1 MDARLLR
8 QHLELE
14 ESHWWF
20 VGRRSIVL
28 SALERGLEHK
38 KGLNILDA
46 GCGGGATLASLSR
59 YGCAQGMELSEEA
72 VDYARQR
79 GREVSRGSIESAPFA
94 SEGFDLALAL
104 DVIEHVPDDLAA
116 LGELYRVLRPG
127 GSVLVTVPAFEALWS
142 AHDVANGHYRRYT
155 LPGLRERV
163 ETSGFEVVNATYFNA
178 LLFPP
183 ILAVRRIKNLLRSS
197 ERSSECS
204 SEKGESDIAELPRP
218 LNGLLAGIFSS
229 EARLVG
235 RYRPPFGVSALCLA
249 RKPRKERPR

>member
-28 SALERGLEHK
+28 SALERGLEYK

-46 GCGGGATLASLSR
+46 GCGGGATLASLNR

-79 GREVSRGSIESAPFA
+79 GRKVARGSIERAPFA

-127 GSVLVTVPAFEALWS
+127 GSVLVTVPAFETLWS

-155 LPGLRERV
+155 LAGLRERV
-163 ETSGFEVVNATYFNA
+163 EMSGFEVVNATYFNA

-183 ILAVRRIKNLLRSS
+183 ILAVRRVKSLLR
-197 ERSSECS
+197 S

-235 RYRPPFGVSALCLA
+235 RLRLPFGVSALCLA
-249 RKPRKERPR
+249 RKREPAR